1 MANQTFN
8 SPNVPGVTDRV
19 ILVPYVRSPQSGS
32 QPVALANA
40 GRTYWCFE
48 NLSVNTTMSV
58 SINTARGN
66 GPGSH
71 PVLPGKG
78 LDSSVVPE
86 LTQGA
91 LFICGNQAGAEFTF
105 EEVAVVQSAQQ

>member
-8 SPNVPGVTDRV
+8 SPDNRGVTDRV
-19 ILVPYVRSPQSGS
+19 ILAPYVRSPQSGS
-32 QPVALANA
+32 QPVAVANA

-48 NLSVNTTMSV
+48 NLSVNTTLWV

-66 GPGSH
+66 GPGAH
-71 PVLPGKG
+71 PILPGKG
-78 LDSSVVPE
+78 LDSSVVAE

-105 EEVAVVQSAQQ
+105 EEVAAAQSAQS